1 MFWEGLASEEGNMG
15 RGNIVKSVLIVDDA
29 MFMRHTLRQI
39 LEKNGFLVVAEAENG
54 LMGAQKYGELL
65 PDIVT
70 MDLTMPGMGGLEA
83 IRQLKEQAPEAKIL
97 VISALGQKHAVF
109 EALQLGAK
117 NYIVKPINEGILQS
131 VVRLLLSETTKEA
144 AHG

>member
-1 MFWEGLASEEGNMG
+1 MARVM
-15 RGNIVKSVLIVDDA
+15 IVDDA
-29 MFMRHTLRQI
+29 LMMRKTLRRM
-39 LEKNGFLVVAEAENG
+39 LEKIDCEIVEEAASGEQALVKY
-54 LMGAQKYGELL
+54 AQCC
-65 PDIVT
+65 PDLVT

-83 IRQLKEQAPEAKIL
+83 IRQLKAQEPAANIL

-117 NYIVKPINEGILQS
+117 NYIVKPINEENLQS

>member
-1 MFWEGLASEEGNMG
+1 MLKLM
-15 RGNIVKSVLIVDDA
+15 IVDDSNIMRNKIA
-29 MFMRHTLRQI
+29 RCESSRMF
-39 LEKNGFLVVAEAENG
+39 EVVFKAKNGQEAISAC
-54 LMGAQKYGELL
+54 AQLR
-65 PDIVT
+65 PDVVT

-83 IRQLKEQAPEAKIL
+83 IRQLKAQEPAANIL

-117 NYIVKPINEGILQS
+117 NYIVKPINEENLQS

>member
-1 MFWEGLASEEGNMG
+1 MARVM
-15 RGNIVKSVLIVDDA
+15 IVDDA
-29 MFMRHTLRQI
+29 LMMRKTLRRM
-39 LEKNGFLVVAEAENG
+39 LEKIDCEIVEEAASGEQA
-54 LMGAQKYGELL
+54 LLKYTQCS
-65 PDIVT
+65 PDLVT

>member
-1 MFWEGLASEEGNMG
+1 MLSGFGDHGLDHAGYG
-15 RGNIVKSVLIVDDA
+15 RLGSHSAAK
-29 MFMRHTLRQI
+29 
-39 LEKNGFLVVAEAENG
+39 
-54 LMGAQKYGELL
+54 AQE
-65 PDIVT
+65 P
-70 MDLTMPGMGGLEA
+70 A
-83 IRQLKEQAPEAKIL
+83 ANIL

-117 NYIVKPINEGILQS
+117 NYIVKPINEENLQS

>member
-1 MFWEGLASEEGNMG
+1 MSK
-15 RGNIVKSVLIVDDA
+15 RVVIVDDS
-29 MFMRHTLRQI
+29 
-39 LEKNGFLVVAEAENG
+39 GFLAKQIKDFFEKQMGFEVIAIGKDGNEAVSLYKEHKPD
-54 LMGAQKYGELL
+54 LM
-65 PDIVT
+65 T

-83 IRQLKEQAPEAKIL
+83 IRQLKAQEPAANIL

-117 NYIVKPINEGILQS
+117 NYIVKPINEENLQS